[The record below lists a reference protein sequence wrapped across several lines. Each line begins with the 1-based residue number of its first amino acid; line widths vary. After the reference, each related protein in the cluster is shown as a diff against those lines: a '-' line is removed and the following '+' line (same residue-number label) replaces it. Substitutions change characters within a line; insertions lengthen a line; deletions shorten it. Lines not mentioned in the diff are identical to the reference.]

1 MLSLKRTRIDL
12 NQSRSSIA
20 LALFACVA
28 LAVGAG
34 AAEST
39 GKFERTYT
47 PQGPARLMISNFNG
61 TIHVSG
67 WDKKTISVRANADP
81 DVAIREEVAGD
92 TISISVKRDLRLR
105 RSDFEAFVPLNT
117 SITLKSF
124 TGDIEVNGV
133 AGHISIN
140 SIDSE
145 VRMVGLKSPSVEV
158 KVTNG
163 DIFFDGLLRDGGYYS
178 LQSIKGDIDVTIPG
192 ATPFNLNARALSE
205 NINLGGFL
213 NNLAGASR
221 GAKGVSGTYLNGN
234 SRLTLTAFAGRILLH
249 KK

>member
-1 MLSLKRTRIDL
+1 MPSLKRTRINL
-12 NQSRSSIA
+12 NASRSSIA

-34 AAEST
+34 AAEYT

-47 PQGPARLMISNFNG
+47 PQGPARLTISNFNG
-61 TIHVSG
+61 TIHVNG
-67 WDKKTISVRANADP
+67 WDRKTVLVRANADP
-81 DVAIREEVAGD
+81 DVAIQEEVAGSN
-92 TISISVKRDLRLR
+92 ILISVKRDFRLR
-105 RSDFEAFVPLNT
+105 RSDFEAFVPFNT
-117 SITLKSF
+117 SVTLKSF
-124 TGDIEVNGV
+124 MGDIEVNGV

-145 VRMVGLKSPSVEV
+145 VRLVGLKSPSVDV

-163 DIFFDGLLRDGGYYS
+163 DIFFDGLLHDGGSYS

-205 NINLGGFL
+205 NINLGGFM
-213 NNLAGASR
+213 NNLAGSSR
-221 GAKGVSGTYLNGN
+221 GSKGVSGTYLNGN
-234 SRLTLTAFAGRILLH
+234 SRLTLTAYAGRILLH